1 MPTTKGMSR
10 INSKWGPKSKTQ
22 PFVQLEQKKRTAR
35 GVSICLTQLENL
47 PLLSNSFDM
56 ISRASPSLRWASPS
70 LDEFNPR
77 PEGVTKGFLPAVGD
91 DVGTDDAELGGTTTP
106 AEAMPFAVIS

>member
-1 MPTTKGMSR
+1 M
-10 INSKWGPKSKTQ
+10 
-22 PFVQLEQKKRTAR
+22 
-35 GVSICLTQLENL
+35 SICLTQLENL

-91 DVGTDDAELGGTTTP
+91 DVGIDDAELGGRTTP
-106 AEAMPFAVIS
+106 AEATPFALNS